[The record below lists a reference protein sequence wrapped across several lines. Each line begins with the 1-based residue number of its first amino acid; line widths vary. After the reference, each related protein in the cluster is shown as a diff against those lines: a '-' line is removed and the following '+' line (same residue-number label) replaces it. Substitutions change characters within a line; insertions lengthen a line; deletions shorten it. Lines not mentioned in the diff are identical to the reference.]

1 MSLNNLNELIHSL
14 LTKAILFMRIYIIQY
29 KYLQLIIAVF
39 VLLYIIFMHWLNVRF
54 LNKLRQP
61 AALISLAVELAAI
74 ASFTL
79 LFREAGAYHTYEL
92 ELFWSY
98 RLWIFGKNIALGME
112 ILNNMLL
119 FFPLGFVLTDAL
131 KKCPF
136 WAVLLVSG
144 TIICAIEFS
153 QFYFKI
159 ALFEFDDI
167 FNNVLGALMGWCVF
181 HILRSLRRRKRK
193 K

>member
-1 MSLNNLNELIHSL
+1 MNFNNFNDMIQSLM
-14 LTKAILFMRIYIIQY
+14 TKTAWFLRLYIIQY
-29 KYLQLIIAVF
+29 KYLLIFIAAF
-39 VLLYIIFMHWLNVRF
+39 VLLYIFFMHWLNVKF

-61 AALISLAVELAAI
+61 AALISLAVELVAI

-79 LFREAGAYHTYEL
+79 LFREAGSYHTYEL

-112 ILNNMLL
+112 ILNNILL

-136 WAVLLVSG
+136 WAVLLISG
-144 TIICAIEFS
+144 AISCTIEFS

-159 ALFEFDDI
+159 GLFEFDDI
-167 FNNVLGALMGWCVF
+167 FNNVLGALIGWSVF
-181 HILRSLRRRKRK
+181 HILRSLRRKRRKN
-193 K
+193 

>member
-1 MSLNNLNELIHSL
+1 MNFNNFNDMIQSLM
-14 LTKAILFMRIYIIQY
+14 TKAAWFLRLYIIQY
-29 KYLQLIIAVF
+29 KYLLIFIAAF
-39 VLLYIIFMHWLNVRF
+39 VLLYIFFMHWLNVKF

-61 AALISLAVELAAI
+61 AALISLAVELVAI

-79 LFREAGAYHTYEL
+79 LFREAGSYHTYEL

-112 ILNNMLL
+112 ILNNILL

-136 WAVLLVSG
+136 WAVLLISG
-144 TIICAIEFS
+144 AISCTIEFS

-159 ALFEFDDI
+159 GLFEFDDI
-167 FNNVLGALMGWCVF
+167 FNNVLGALIGWGVF
-181 HILRSLRRRKRK
+181 HILRSLRRKRRKN
-193 K
+193 

>member
-1 MSLNNLNELIHSL
+1 MNFNNFNDMIQSLM
-14 LTKAILFMRIYIIQY
+14 TKTAWFLRLYIIQY
-29 KYLQLIIAVF
+29 KYLLIFIAAF
-39 VLLYIIFMHWLNVRF
+39 VLLYIFFMHWLNVKF

-61 AALISLAVELAAI
+61 AALISLAVELVAI

-79 LFREAGAYHTYEL
+79 LFREAGSYHTYEL

-112 ILNNMLL
+112 ILNNILL

-136 WAVLLVSG
+136 WAVLLISG
-144 TIICAIEFS
+144 AISCTIEFS

-159 ALFEFDDI
+159 GLFEFDDI
-167 FNNVLGALMGWCVF
+167 FNNVLGALIGWCVF
-181 HILRSLRRRKRK
+181 HILRSLRRKRRKN
-193 K
+193 

>member
-1 MSLNNLNELIHSL
+1 MNFNNFNDMIQSLM
-14 LTKAILFMRIYIIQY
+14 TKTAWFLRLYIIQY
-29 KYLQLIIAVF
+29 KYLLIFIAAF
-39 VLLYIIFMHWLNVRF
+39 VLLYIFFMHWLNVKF

-61 AALISLAVELAAI
+61 AALISLAVGLVAI

-79 LFREAGAYHTYEL
+79 LFREAGSYHTYEL

-112 ILNNMLL
+112 ILNNILL

-136 WAVLLVSG
+136 WAVLLISG
-144 TIICAIEFS
+144 AISCTIEFS

-159 ALFEFDDI
+159 GLFEFDDI
-167 FNNVLGALMGWCVF
+167 FNNVLGALIGWSVF
-181 HILRSLRRRKRK
+181 HILRSLRRKRRKN
-193 K
+193 

>member
-1 MSLNNLNELIHSL
+1 
-14 LTKAILFMRIYIIQY
+14 MRLYIIQY
-29 KYLQLIIAVF
+29 KYLLLFIAVF
-39 VLLYIIFMHWLNVRF
+39 VLLYIFFMHWLNVRF

-144 TIICAIEFS
+144 TISCAIEFS

-159 ALFEFDDI
+159 GLFEFDDI

>member
-14 LTKAILFMRIYIIQY
+14 LTKAILFMRLYIIQY
-29 KYLQLIIAVF
+29 KYLLLFIAVF
-39 VLLYIIFMHWLNVRF
+39 VLLYIFFMHWLNVRF

-119 FFPLGFVLTDAL
+119 FFPLGFVLTDTL

-144 TIICAIEFS
+144 TISCAIEFS

-159 ALFEFDDI
+159 GLFEFDDI